1 MKLRNRSAL
10 SVLAYVKTVNWPHH
24 LESLFIA
31 FSAVVFGSML
41 IFGLRID
48 SWLHELNNFLN
59 HYHDAP
65 PSARQGVAAF
75 LAVVYALT
83 LAVVIFAR
91 RQKKASAHV

>member
-10 SVLAYVKTVNWPHH
+10 AALAYLKSLNWPHH
-24 LESLFIA
+24 LESVFIA
-31 FSAVVFGSML
+31 FSALVFGSML
-41 IFGLRID
+41 IFGLRVD

-65 PSARQGVAAF
+65 ASARQGVAAF
-75 LAVVYALT
+75 LAGLYAVT
-83 LAVVIFAR
+83 LAVVVFAR

>member
-1 MKLRNRSAL
+1 MKLRNRSLLTAL
-10 SVLAYVKTVNWPHH
+10 SYLKSVNWPHH

-31 FSAVVFGSML
+31 FSAVIFGSML
-41 IFGLRID
+41 IVGLRID

-65 PSARQGVAAF
+65 ASARQGVAAF
-75 LAVVYALT
+75 LAVVYVLT
-83 LAVVIFAR
+83 LAVVMFAR